1 MESNNNIAAAGKTK
15 VIKYQQLMELIDIL
29 NSVDYTKRD
38 RFTYACQK
46 IGNKLKNIMENY
58 NERLADIDDECCLRN
73 PDGSPMQK
81 EVVVVTKDGSS
92 TKTNSGRYL
101 FDKAGRLSVRK
112 KLKELMKESV
122 EVPVYLAQ
130 QYEKNETYKK
140 LTLQQ
145 CNVLSG
151 IILPVEEIAEE
162 DDEKGMEYWMNTA
175 PEENPVTSENGAA
188 K

>member
-1 MESNNNIAAAGKTK
+1 MENIATAGKTK
-15 VIKYQQLMELIDIL
+15 VITYQHLMELIDIL
-29 NSVDYTKRD
+29 NGVDYTKRD

-46 IGNKLKNIMENY
+46 IGNKLKNTMEDY

-81 EVVVVTKDGSS
+81 EIVIKNKEGATTTSK
-92 TKTNSGRYL
+92 NGRHL
-101 FDKAGRLSVRK
+101 FDKAGRINVRK
-112 KLKELMKESV
+112 KQKELLNENV
-122 EVPVYLAQ
+122 TVPVYLAQ

-145 CNVLSG
+145 CNILAG
-151 IILPVEEIAEE
+151 IILPVDYIDE
-162 DDEKGMEYWMNTA
+162 DNDEKAMEFWLNTA
-175 PEENPVTSENGAA
+175 PEEKPVTSENGSP